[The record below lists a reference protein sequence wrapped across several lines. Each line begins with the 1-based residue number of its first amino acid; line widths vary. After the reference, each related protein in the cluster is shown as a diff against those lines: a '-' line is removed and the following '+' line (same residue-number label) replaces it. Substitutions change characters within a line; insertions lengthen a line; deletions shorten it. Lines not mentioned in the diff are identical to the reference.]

1 MFAAR
6 VFFVLFCAA
15 SLIGCLEAVGRSNS
29 NTLSRS
35 ATQKQVKSVYNGLD
49 VANGGGVPQAGASRP
64 VSTTS
69 DSSSE
74 SDRSFRSA
82 WGIITLIIVIVA
94 GGATG
99 YYVTLFYPLICK
111 KQGKYDIMEHSPV

>member
-1 MFAAR
+1 MFTAR
-6 VFFVLFCAA
+6 VLFVLFCAS
-15 SLIGCLEAVGRSNS
+15 SLIGILEAVGRSNS
-29 NTLSRS
+29 NAFSRN
-35 ATQKQVKSVYNGLD
+35 ATQKQVKSAYSGLD
-49 VANGGGVPQAGASRP
+49 IANGGGGGGRSRP

-69 DSSSE
+69 DNSE
-74 SDRSFRSA
+74 SNRSFKSA
-82 WGIITLIIVIVA
+82 WGIITLIVVIVA